1 MPHLLQL
8 FCGGHCS
15 HSFAI
20 EFTCIWLSSGLS
32 TSFGARSTRT
42 DSEMFGRWLG
52 SAQNGT
58 GNFGCSGDREF
69 SEHSRAL
76 HSRVRGCHAL
86 KYPNGPQAAGPQVL
100 CDLCHRPCRR
110 GLCNLCPLS
119 QVVYTIGRPLLVSP
133 EVNFRYFETINNGF

>member
-1 MPHLLQL
+1 
-8 FCGGHCS
+8 
-15 HSFAI
+15 
-20 EFTCIWLSSGLS
+20 
-32 TSFGARSTRT
+32 
-42 DSEMFGRWLG
+42 MFGRWLG

-100 CDLCHRPCRR
+100 CDLCHRPCRK

-119 QVVYTIGRPLLVSP
+119 QVVCTIGRPLLVSP
-133 EVNFRYFETINNGF
+133 EVNFRYFETINNGFWSCQDQELLNQSDIYIELVIMHCVHLFYLLVLI